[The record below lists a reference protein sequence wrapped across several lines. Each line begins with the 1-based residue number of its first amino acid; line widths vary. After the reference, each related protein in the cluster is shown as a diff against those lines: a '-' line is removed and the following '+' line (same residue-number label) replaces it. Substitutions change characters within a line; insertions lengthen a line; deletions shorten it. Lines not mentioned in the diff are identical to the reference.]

1 MGFTYG
7 REELIMKFGTLM
19 PLLGRRDPFAT
30 LQQEIDRLFESFPRG
45 MPELASTAWKTET
58 FAPRIE
64 VADEKDGLKVTAE
77 LPGIDEKDI
86 ECTLDEGVL
95 TIRGEK
101 NVEKKE
107 EDKAKGYYL
116 AERAYGSFYR
126 SIPLP
131 YQVDRDKVE
140 AGFDKGVLTIRL
152 PKAAEAKSV
161 ERKIAIKSAKNDKP
175 GDKKAA

>member
-1 MGFTYG
+1 
-7 REELIMKFGTLM
+7 MKFGTLM
-19 PLLGRRDPFAT
+19 PQWGRRDPFAT
-30 LQQEIDRLFESFPRG
+30 LQQEVDRLFENFARG
-45 MPELASTAWKTET
+45 MPEVAATTWKAEG

-64 VADEKDGLKVTAE
+64 VAEEKDGLKVTAE

-101 NVEKKE
+101 NVERKE
-107 EDKAKGYYL
+107 EDKARGYYL

-126 SIPLP
+126 AIPLP
-131 YQVDRDKVE
+131 YQVDRGKVE
-140 AGFDKGVLTIRL
+140 AGFDKGVLTILL

-161 ERKIAIKSAKNDKP
+161 ERKIAIKSAKSDKP
-175 GDKKAA
+175 NDKKAA